1 MPTIN
6 VSTAAYSRVVTQP
19 SHAAARGAS
28 TGQSANITGQAANAF
43 SYVASSGGR
52 GLSYSIYRTF
62 LYFDTTAITGTVSAA
77 SVNVKG
83 FSNSGGRRILVPSTA
98 FGGDGQSAIT
108 GGDYSALSFNTNYN
122 NNVNGWNTSSNNV
135 FTLKSTAFSDMQTN
149 DYFICAIIEY
159 DHDYSNSAPA
169 SAISNIFG
177 VDASVSSNIYL
188 DYTLAGGGG
197 GPSGVAEVNGIAVA
211 TISTWDSNTWGDINA
226 IDGIT

>member
-6 VSTAAYSRVVTQP
+6 VSTAAYSRVVNQS
-19 SHAAARGAS
+19 SHNAARGAS
-28 TGQSANITGQAANAF
+28 TGQSTNITGQAANAF
-43 SYVASSGGR
+43 SYVAASGGR
-52 GLSYSIYRTF
+52 GLSYSIYRSF
-62 LYFDTTAITGTVSAA
+62 LYFDTTSITGTVSAA

-108 GGDYSALSFNTNYN
+108 GGDYSNLSFNTNYN
-122 NNVNGWNTSSNNV
+122 SNFNGWNTSSNNV

-149 DYFICAIIEY
+149 NYFICAVIEY
-159 DHDYSNSAPA
+159 DHDFSNSAPA

-188 DYTLAGGGG
+188 DYTLTGGGG
-197 GPSGVAEVNGIAVA
+197 GPAGVAEVDGIATA
-211 TISTWDSNTWGDINA
+211 DINNWDGTVWGDIDSIN
-226 IDGIT
+226 GIT

>member
-6 VSTAAYSRVVTQP
+6 VSTAAYSRVVNQS
-19 SHAAARGAS
+19 SHNAARGAS
-28 TGQSANITGQAANAF
+28 TGQSTNITGQAANAF
-43 SYVASSGGR
+43 SYVAASGGR

-77 SVNVKG
+77 SVNVLG
-83 FSNSGGRRILVPSTA
+83 YSSGGGRRILVPSTA

-108 GGDYSALSFNTNYN
+108 GGDYSNLSFNTNYN
-122 NNVNGWNTSSNNV
+122 NNFNGWNTSSNNV

-149 DYFICAIIEY
+149 NYFICAVIEY

-177 VDASVSSNIYL
+177 VNANVSSNIYL
-188 DYTLAGGGG
+188 DYTLTGGGG
-197 GPSGVAEVNGIAVA
+197 GPAGVAEVDGIATA
-211 TISTWDSNTWGDINA
+211 DINNWDGTVWGDIDSIN
-226 IDGIT
+226 GIT

>member
-6 VSTAAYSRVVTQP
+6 VSTAAYSRVVNQS
-19 SHAAARGAS
+19 SHNAARGAS
-28 TGQSANITGQAANAF
+28 TGQSTNITGQAANAF
-43 SYVASSGGR
+43 SYVAASGGR

-62 LYFDTTAITGTVSAA
+62 LYFDTTAITGTVSVA

-108 GGDYSALSFNTNYN
+108 GGDYSNLSFNTNYN
-122 NNVNGWNTSSNNV
+122 SNFNGWNTSSNNV
-135 FTLKSTAFSDMQTN
+135 FTLKSTAFSDMQN
-149 DYFICAIIEY
+149 NNYFICAVIEY

-177 VDASVSSNIYL
+177 LDATTSSNIYL
-188 DYTLAGGGG
+188 DYTLTGGGG
-197 GPSGVAEVNGIAVA
+197 GPAGVAEVDGIATADINNWNGTV
-211 TISTWDSNTWGDINA
+211 WGDIDSIN
-226 IDGIT
+226 GIT

>member
-6 VSTAAYSRVVTQP
+6 VSTAAYSRLVNQS
-19 SHAAARGAS
+19 SHNSVRNGT
-28 TGQSANITGQAANAF
+28 TGQSTNITGQAANAF
-43 SYVASSGGR
+43 SYVAASGGR

-77 SVNVKG
+77 SVNVLG
-83 FSNSGGRRILVPSTA
+83 YLNGGGRRILVPSTA

-122 NNVNGWNTSSNNV
+122 NNVNGWNTSANNV
-135 FTLKSTAFSDMQTN
+135 FTLKATALSDMQTN
-149 DYFICAIIEY
+149 DYFICAVIEY

-177 VDASVSSNIYL
+177 LDATTSSDIYL
-188 DYTLAGGGG
+188 DYTLTGGGG
-197 GPSGVAEVNGIAVA
+197 GPAGVAEVDGIATANINNWNGTV
-211 TISTWDSNTWGDINA
+211 WGDIDSIN
-226 IDGIT
+226 GIT